1 MQCAR
6 ARFHSDAPIR
16 PCSTKRTARSFSY
29 RSSFAVIRA
38 RVCSSTLIAGHTR
51 VRCAWQ
57 TNLGTHHR
65 TRPLLGTQHAA
76 YRAGAGAFHGVLD
89 GDLLSERA
97 LARPIDSTAACPFL
111 SALIACKGLIL
122 FRVPQQPLR
131 SFGPF
136 PL

>member
-1 MQCAR
+1 MNEQGTRCRVPWWTGCFSA
-6 ARFHSDAPIR
+6 D
-16 PCSTKRTARSFSY
+16 CSA
-29 RSSFAVIRA
+29 
-38 RVCSSTLIAGHTR
+38 
-51 VRCAWQ
+51 
-57 TNLGTHHR
+57 
-65 TRPLLGTQHAA
+65 LLGLEREGRVAFFHLASVHAGDGVK
-76 YRAGAGAFHGVLD
+76 AGGLGVHIDGAQAIGGVLD